1 MGAHNKLS
9 VTRIRALSKSGAYA
23 DGNGLYLQVRSS
35 DTRTFKSWI
44 FRYMRHGTAHTMGS
58 MRVVSLAEARL
69 ATATLQKERFLGR
82 LSIGVKN

>member
-1 MGAHNKLS
+1 MS

-44 FRYMRHGTAHTMGS
+44 FRYMRHGTAHTMGLGS
-58 MRVVSLAEARL
+58 LRVVSLAEARL
-69 ATATLQKERFLGR
+69 ATATLQKERFLGID